1 MTGKRKVWKLGLE
14 IGISERGKFVSMG
27 NARKIVSDDVF
38 LAMDVRGLNA
48 DVGKHQ
54 ELRKNASQGAALG
67 GLHAGDFLGSGLG
80 GHVVGPEEQNGMRR
94 AGGGGKGFPC
104 NDSTGE
110 SKNESCVL
118 QKVDG

>member
-1 MTGKRKVWKLGLE
+1 
-14 IGISERGKFVSMG
+14 MG
-27 NARKIVSDDVF
+27 NARKIVCNDVF
-38 LAMDVRGLNA
+38 LTLDVRGLNA
-48 DVGKHQ
+48 NIRKHQ
-54 ELRKNASQGAALG
+54 EVRKNVSQGATLG
-67 GLHAGDFLGSGLG
+67 GFHARDFLGPGLG